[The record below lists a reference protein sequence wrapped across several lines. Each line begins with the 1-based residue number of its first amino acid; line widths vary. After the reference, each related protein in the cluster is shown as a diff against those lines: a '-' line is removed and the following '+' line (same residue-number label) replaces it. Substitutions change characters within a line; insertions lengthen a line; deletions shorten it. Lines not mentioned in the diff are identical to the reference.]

1 MAGGSKCRENQNGVG
16 NGEYVNSL
24 WGNRGQ
30 VNKENTEFNIIRSK
44 KYTEDVL
51 GAEKM
56 VIQPILGARWEGS
69 LESEQGF

>member
-1 MAGGSKCRENQNGVG
+1 M
-16 NGEYVNSL
+16 
-24 WGNRGQ
+24 
-30 VNKENTEFNIIRSK
+30 NKENTEFNIIRSK

-51 GAEKM
+51 GAEKV